1 MRRYFGLSLYAA
13 GGLMLSFSGGRYV
26 AGALGAQRAR
36 DAWNSAEAKVT
47 VALVRSANRSRAGR
61 NWIDD
66 GAPVARLV
74 IPSIDLDEIVLEGT
88 DELNAGPGHV
98 SGTAFPGE
106 LGNAII
112 SGERDR
118 HFNHLDAVNA
128 GDTVV
133 TESGLG
139 RDTWIVVSKR
149 IVERD
154 DRVATRTS
162 DTTLTLTTSWPIRY
176 VGPAPERLIVTAT
189 RVAHPGRLAPSH

>member
-1 MRRYFGLSLYAA
+1 
-13 GGLMLSFSGGRYV
+13 MLSYSAGRYV
-26 AGALGAQRAR
+26 EGLRGAQRAR
-36 DAWNSAEAKVT
+36 DSWNSAEGKVA
-47 VALVRSANRSRAGR
+47 VALVESANHGRPGR
-61 NWIDD
+61 NWVDD

-74 IPSIDLDEIVLEGT
+74 IPSIDLDEIVLEGA

-98 SGTAFPGE
+98 AGSAFPGE
-106 LGNAII
+106 MGNAII

-118 HFNHLDAVNA
+118 HFNHLDAVTP

-149 IVERD
+149 IVGRDERL
-154 DRVATRTS
+154 VARAS

-189 RVAHPGRLAPSH
+189 RAALPGRNAPSH

>member
-1 MRRYFGLSLYAA
+1 
-13 GGLMLSFSGGRYV
+13 MLSFSAGRYA
-26 AGALGAQRAR
+26 AGLLAAQRAR
-36 DAWNSAEAKVT
+36 DAWDSARAKVA
-47 VALVRSANRSRAGR
+47 VALVQSANHSRSGAGR

-74 IPSIDLDEIVLEGT
+74 IPSIDLDEIVLEGA

-98 SGTAFPGE
+98 SGSAFPGQ
-106 LGNAII
+106 LGNSII
-112 SGERDR
+112 SGERNR
-118 HFNHLDAVNA
+118 HFNHLDAVDP

-133 TESGLG
+133 TESGLA

-149 IVERD
+149 IVGRG
-154 DRVATRTS
+154 DRVVTRAS

-189 RVAHPGRLAPSH
+189 RMARPVRIAPSH

>member
-1 MRRYFGLSLYAA
+1 VRRYLGLSLYAA
-13 GGLMLSFSGGRYV
+13 GGLMLSYSAGRYV
-26 AGALGAQRAR
+26 EGWRDAQRAR
-36 DAWNSAEAKVT
+36 DSWNSQGKVA
-47 VALVRSANRSRAGR
+47 VALVRSANHNRPGR

-74 IPSIDLDEIVLEGT
+74 IPSIDMDEIVLEGA

-98 SGTAFPGE
+98 AGSAFPGE
-106 LGNAII
+106 MGNAVI

-118 HFNHLDAVNA
+118 YFNHLDSVSP

-139 RDTWIVVSKR
+139 RDAWIVVSKR
-149 IVERD
+149 IVRRDERLI
-154 DRVATRTS
+154 AHAS

-189 RVAHPGRLAPSH
+189 HVALPGRNAPSH